1 MSKNLGKTVRIFM
14 ADGTPSGLLTA
25 EIINWTGRFYLVPRP
40 KIPDL
45 AKREDVKRTGLYVL
59 SGSSENNLSREKV
72 YIGESDN
79 VLKRLV
85 QHEKNE
91 NKDFWNRAVM
101 VVSKDENL
109 TKSHVRYLESR
120 LIEIAKKSQR
130 AEIDN
135 TTAPDTKSIPE
146 SEAADMEF
154 FLDQILL
161 ILPILGFTFTKPS
174 PTSSD
179 NIKEPKNS
187 SPLFSYEFVGTHATA
202 REIEGEF
209 IVFKG
214 STARK
219 ESKPSWKSYKGLREQ
234 LLKDGKIIDSP
245 DKEFYIFKENVAF
258 NSPSAA
264 AAVIFG
270 GNQNGRKRWRIQ
282 GSKKTYAQWK
292 EELLKDIA

>member
-1 MSKNLGKTVRIFM
+1 MNKNIGKTVRIFM

-45 AKREDVKRTGLYVL
+45 IKREDAKRTGLYVL
-59 SGSSENNLSREKV
+59 SGPSESNLSREKV

-91 NKDFWNRAVM
+91 NRDFWNRAVM

-135 TTAPDTKSIPE
+135 TTAPDTKSLPE
-146 SEAADMEF
+146 SESADMEF
-154 FLDQILL
+154 FLDQVLL

-174 PTSSD
+174 PSGGERSLDTP
-179 NIKEPKNS
+179 EG

-219 ESKPSWKSYKGLREQ
+219 EARPSWKSYKGLREQ
-234 LLKDGKIIDSP
+234 LLKDGKIANSLNDG
-245 DKEFYIFKENVAF
+245 FYVFKENVAF

-292 EELLKDIA
+292 EELLKDIE